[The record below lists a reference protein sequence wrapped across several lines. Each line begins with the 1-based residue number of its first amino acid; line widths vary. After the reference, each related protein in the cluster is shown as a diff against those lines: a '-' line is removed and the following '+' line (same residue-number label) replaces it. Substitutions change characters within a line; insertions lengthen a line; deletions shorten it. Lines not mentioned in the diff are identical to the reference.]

1 MASKGKTNLPPHEEE
16 DDEEELNLD
25 QQGEVHTLIILNYS

>member
-1 MASKGKTNLPPHEEE
+1 MASKGKNNLPPQEE

-25 QQGEVHTLIILNYS
+25 QQGGVHT

>member
-1 MASKGKTNLPPHEEE
+1 MASKGKNNLPPQEEE

-25 QQGEVHTLIILNYS
+25 QQGGVDPHILSYS